1 MYNHIL
7 HLDAAEVVLFRCINQ
22 IKNDK
27 GEVTA
32 IEMSF
37 EFLDDFQDPVEG
49 GIYGF
54 INQVFT
60 NDSQAATLGSRTL
73 NTAEWKNAETPVKF
87 SQNNHVLQ
95 WMVKKALLR

>member
-1 MYNHIL
+1 MQLHTL
-7 HLDAAEVVLFRCINQ
+7 HLDAAEVVLFQCINQ

-49 GIYGF
+49 GLYGF
-54 INQVFT
+54 INTVFANSSSGAT
-60 NDSQAATLGSRTL
+60 TLGSQTVNPAL
-73 NTAEWKNAETPVKF
+73 WKNAETPVKF

-95 WMVKKALLR
+95 WMVKKDIL

>member
-1 MYNHIL
+1 M
-7 HLDAAEVVLFRCINQ
+7 LFRCINQ

-49 GIYGF
+49 GIYGL
-54 INQVFT
+54 INTVFS
-60 NDSQAATLGSRTL
+60 NPSQGGTLGLQTVDPTL
-73 NTAEWKNAETPVKF
+73 WKNKSSPIKF
-87 SQNNHVLQ
+87 NKHNHVLQ
-95 WMVKKALLR
+95 WMVKKRHFVI

>member
-1 MYNHIL
+1 M
-7 HLDAAEVVLFRCINQ
+7 LFRCINQ

-54 INQVFT
+54 INGVFS
-60 NDSQAATLGSRTL
+60 NGSQAATLGSQSVD
-73 NTAEWKNAETPVKF
+73 TALWKNAETPVKF
-87 SQNNHVLQ
+87 NQNNHVLR
-95 WMVKKALLR
+95 WMVKKGTFVIKFLICFVNLGQI

>member
-1 MYNHIL
+1 MRLHTL
-7 HLDAAEVVLFRCINQ
+7 HLDAAEVVLFQCINQ

-49 GIYGF
+49 GLYGF
-54 INQVFT
+54 IHTVFANSSLGT
-60 NDSQAATLGSRTL
+60 TTLGSQTVNAAL
-73 NTAEWKNAETPVKF
+73 WKNAETPVKF
-87 SQNNHVLQ
+87 NQNNHVLQ
-95 WMVKKALLR
+95 WMVKKDIL